1 MIYFNGTAL
10 IEDQPS
16 ETYVPQYHEALYDEE
31 EQLLD
36 KFSQNYDYHS
46 AGYNDDFNNLV
57 YSNVCQ
63 YVSDFSSVPA
73 IQAECESFNQGIL
86 KKGIYSS
93 VIKYWDFLRQLN
105 HDFLESNRSQSVIR
119 QFLNEQRLKVA
130 ERMQDYYFKIALSKL
145 VTKLEED
152 IDYL

>member
-10 IEDQPS
+10 IEDELS
-16 ETYVPQYHEALYDEE
+16 ETYVPKYHELLYDEE

-36 KFSQNYDYHS
+36 KFSQNCDYHS
-46 AGYNDDFNNLV
+46 AGYNDDFYNLV

-63 YVSDFSSVPA
+63 YVPEFAADPKV
-73 IQAECESFNQGIL
+73 QAECESFNQGIL

-105 HDFLESNRSQSVIR
+105 HDFMASNRTGPVIR